1 MERTFYTKDVVVEY
15 KALQVSINKLPDDI
29 SSHIRTFL
37 PCKDIMNS
45 IRCKKMARFVAGRS
59 DAWILSHIPVF
70 ETIHRRNFTE
80 MIQFFRKE
88 LKGQTP
94 KECAHASNS
103 IAWFQDNLCRFKKG
117 RKYFTCTRA
126 NGNSKR
132 MVLAEAVKF
141 LRKTAFDDY
150 TYRKVRQSLIKLQCV
165 M

>member
-29 SSHIRTFL
+29 SAHIRTFL

-59 DAWILSHIPVF
+59 DAWILAHIPVF

-80 MIQFFRKE
+80 MIQLLRK
-88 LKGQTP
+88 KGQ
-94 KECAHASNS
+94 SV
-103 IAWFQDNLCRFKKG
+103 AWFQDNLCRFKKG

-150 TYRKVRQSLIKLQCV
+150 TYRKVSQSLIKLQCV